1 MIHPGSWLLIIV
13 LSFGNAHENGHIQ
26 WRFSSVKQSGSEWK
40 LLFTAVVDRGWHLY
54 SQSIEQGG
62 PMPTSIVFDKSDR
75 YKLVGKTMERG
86 DLRKSYDSTFMMD
99 VAWYE
104 GRVVFSQRVKAR
116 LKTSVEGQITYSVC
130 SDETCIPGEVRFRI
144 DVGH

>member
-1 MIHPGSWLLIIV
+1 
-13 LSFGNAHENGHIQ
+13 
-26 WRFSSVKQSGSEWK
+26 
-40 LLFTAVVDRGWHLY
+40 
-54 SQSIEQGG
+54 
-62 PMPTSIVFDKSDR
+62 MPTSIVFDKSDR